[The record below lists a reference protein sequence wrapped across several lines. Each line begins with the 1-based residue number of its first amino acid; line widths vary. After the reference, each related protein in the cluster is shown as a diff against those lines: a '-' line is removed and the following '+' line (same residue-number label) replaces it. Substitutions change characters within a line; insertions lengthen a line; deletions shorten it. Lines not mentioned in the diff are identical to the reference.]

1 MIRANN
7 GPVTD
12 PALIVTLCAAAAGGT
27 LAGRT
32 VVTVDARASGV
43 IAAVPPGTW
52 TAGVAGLA
60 LVALALVDAPA
71 GAGLLAAVALAVG
84 TFAVGFLRGAVRIV
98 VAEERR
104 ERPTVRIAA
113 RRRTASRRRRAA

>member
-1 MIRANN
+1 MMRVNN

-12 PALIVTLCAAAAGGT
+12 PALIVTLCAAAVGRT
-27 LAGRT
+27 LAGRA

-52 TAGVAGLA
+52 TTGVAGLA
-60 LVALALVDAPA
+60 LVALALVDAQGP
-71 GAGLLAAVALAVG
+71 GLLAAVALAVG
-84 TFAVGFLRGAVRIV
+84 AFAIGFLRGAVRIV

-104 ERPTVRIAA
+104 ERPKVRITA
-113 RRRTASRRRRAA
+113 RRRTASRRRPAA

>member
-1 MIRANN
+1 MIEATY

-27 LAGRT
+27 LAGRA

-60 LVALALVDAPA
+60 LAALALVDAPR

-84 TFAVGFLRGAVRIV
+84 AFAVGFLRGAVRIV
-98 VAEERR
+98 VAEARR
-104 ERPTVRIAA
+104 ERPEVRV
-113 RRRTASRRRRAA
+113 TARRRRAA